1 MTFILNSARFTNE
14 GTIYGGLT
22 MSEGRNHLD
31 TRKGFISGKIKML
44 GGNDTVLGGTRSEH
58 IDGGDGKDNLSGGLG
73 NDIIIGGAGV
83 DTLTGGA
90 GKDTFVFDA
99 APLADNRDIVQD
111 FSSADDTFK
120 IKQMF
125 FTEVGSKGKLKSDAF
140 HLGSRAADAED
151 RIVYHKAT
159 GNLYY
164 DPDGNGAAAQVQ
176 IAKLSNKAILALSD
190 FIVI

>member
-58 IDGGDGKDNLSGGLG
+58 IDGGDGKDNISGGLG
-73 NDIIIGGAGV
+73 NDIIVGGAGV

-99 APLADNRDIVQD
+99 PL
-111 FSSADDTFK
+111 
-120 IKQMF
+120 
-125 FTEVGSKGKLKSDAF
+125 
-140 HLGSRAADAED
+140 
-151 RIVYHKAT
+151 
-159 GNLYY
+159 
-164 DPDGNGAAAQVQ
+164 
-176 IAKLSNKAILALSD
+176 
-190 FIVI
+190 